1 MSTFKSSLPSG
12 LYATMR
18 AVFTTLRNDQILCKY
33 LYYPSDNMDDDPTM
47 KPDVTS
53 EQKDE
58 IIYITKDVDELEGSN
73 KIKRGR
79 LTFGLGTIYKS
90 YQNHKAS
97 SPIIII
103 YIFVPR
109 VGFQNIDFRQEAI
122 LDRIDE
128 LISDRKFE
136 GSFGRVFKDGGNP
149 YDAPKGYLGYTVR
162 YEFADTDF

>member
-149 YDAPKGYLGYTVR
+149 YDAPKGYLGYAVR